1 MNMLYKTQQL
11 MQSML
16 SPLCGLIQEI
26 GFMNRTYQS
35 DAKLMIGA
43 GVLTGVHVLQQQ
55 ENPGRGAYHI
65 GGAGFLTH
73 ESLIRIL
80 GETVERYAQLMCE
93 FNPQLRLKQ
102 GSYNELSE
110 ANEKIIS
117 YNAFQLYSA
126 NQFEREGFLF
136 APPSKNAQ
144 LTWVEMYSCF
154 DHTPVWVPAQFVLV
168 GYQVKHPRNE
178 PWLTAAVTT
187 GTASHTKTALALR
200 SAMLELIQLDNVM
213 GHWYTSYQAYEIV
226 IDNRLQALTNLIK
239 RYDACASHK
248 FKFYFIPSPDLIG
261 FTIACVYLQNNSLP
275 KVAIGLGADL
285 NLEMAMY
292 KAFLE
297 ATATLSL
304 ARMVVLK
311 GDFGLDKHQG
321 AIDPDKIYD
330 LDRNVEYYAK
340 GNNFNRIVERF
351 LSMPS
356 ILASDLPAD
365 INLDINLQ
373 IAKLI
378 EAFQTTNKAL
388 YYLNLT
394 NVEAKTLGFEVARV
408 WSPDVLSLCLPS
420 SVPALHPR
428 FKAFGGLKHENAHPY
443 P

>member
-1 MNMLYKTQQL
+1 MTILYKTQKL

-26 GFMNRTYQS
+26 GYMSRTYHS

-55 ENPGRGAYHI
+55 QNPGRGAYHI
-65 GGAGFLTH
+65 GGSGFLTH
-73 ESLIRIL
+73 ESMIRIL
-80 GETVERYAQLMCE
+80 GETIERYAQLTCE
-93 FNPQLRLKQ
+93 FNPQLRFKQ
-102 GSYNELSE
+102 GSYNELRATE
-110 ANEKIIS
+110 EKIIS
-117 YNAFQLYSA
+117 YNAFQLYSE
-126 NQFEREGFLF
+126 NQFNRESFLF
-136 APPSKNAQ
+136 SAPSKDAQ
-144 LTWVEMYSCF
+144 LTWIQMYSCF

-168 GYQVKHPRNE
+168 GYQAKSTLNE

-187 GTASHTKTALALR
+187 GTASHTKTSLALR
-200 SAMLELIQLDNVM
+200 SAMLELIQLDNVI
-213 GHWYTSYQAYEIV
+213 GHWYTAYQAYEIV
-226 IDNRLQALTNLIK
+226 IDKRLTALTTLLK
-239 RYDACASHK
+239 RYDAHMH
-248 FKFYFIPSPDLIG
+248 KFYFIPSPDLIG
-261 FTIACVYLQNNSLP
+261 FTIACVYLQKNGLP

-311 GDFGLDKHQG
+311 GDFGLDKHKG

-330 LDRNVEYYAK
+330 LDRNVEYYAN
-340 GNNFNRIVERF
+340 GHNFQRIVERF

-356 ILASDLPAD
+356 MLASDLPAD
-365 INLDINLQ
+365 INLDVNMQ

-378 EAFQTTNKAL
+378 EAFQATNKSL

-394 NVEAKTLGFEVARV
+394 NIEAQTLGFEVARV

-420 SVPALHPR
+420 LVPTLHPR
-428 FKAFGGLKHENAHPY
+428 FKAFGGLKHEDAHPY